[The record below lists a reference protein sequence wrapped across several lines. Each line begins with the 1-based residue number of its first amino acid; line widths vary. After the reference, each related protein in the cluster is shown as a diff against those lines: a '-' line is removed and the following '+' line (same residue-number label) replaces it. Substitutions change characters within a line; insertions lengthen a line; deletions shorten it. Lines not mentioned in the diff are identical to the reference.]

1 MKRKNKN
8 LILFVIMVITIMLTL
23 NGCFSP
29 QKETALMKE
38 AGIEVS
44 AIEYKIRLGE
54 FGYRFAG
61 IVELSA
67 DEIISKTMDNEI
79 KKQALLWKI
88 YAIPAMIRSL
98 SINDPLAAG
107 IDSWILSVQM
117 NQYFEVGYG
126 KDLFG
131 EYQDIAI
138 TSSKLILSDIENLAR
153 KLKGADDISRGQKIA
168 EDWANENPIKNSKF
182 MRVSALD
189 EVAHIIGSADYNLG
203 TTVEGIAI
211 SVNELKNQVTLYTDY
226 LPKQIKWQVEY
237 AAYEV
242 FGDSTMG
249 NMMQNFN
256 TITQSTSRITDV
268 VEETSLLIEEL
279 QQSTLD
285 NVNYQRLATLKA
297 LTEERIAVMESLKL
311 ERIAILEDI
320 NRERNETL
328 DRLEKISYMAVN
340 KTTIF
345 AADIIDK
352 IFWRVLIILAL
363 VFVGGFFLLMY
374 HRKKS

>member
-203 TTVEGIAI
+203 TTVESIAI

-345 AADIIDK
+345 AADVIDK